1 MRHAPL
7 RRRLV
12 INADDFG
19 ASPGAN
25 AAILRA
31 HRDGVLTT
39 ASLMVNGPA
48 AEEAVR
54 IARAHPRLGVGLHLA
69 FVCGTAA
76 LSARENPGLADEQGE
91 LDPNPVRAGFRYF
104 VHRGL
109 KDALRREMA
118 AQFDRFSRTGL
129 VLDHVNGHCNF
140 HLHPTVFGLLDEMLT
155 ERGVRAV
162 RVTDDP
168 LGIDMAIGSGPYGYR
183 LSHAFIFRRLS
194 ARARPVLAARGV
206 ACTDRV
212 FGLLQNDRISE
223 DYILRLLDRLPAGD
237 SELYAHPDEA
247 AHAHETSA
255 LCSPRV
261 RDRLQQLGI
270 ELIRYQDLTSP
281 LFSS

>member
-1 MRHAPL
+1 MGSD

-31 HRDGVLTT
+31 HRDGVLTS
-39 ASLMVNGPA
+39 ASLMVNGAA

-54 IARAHPRLGVGLHLA
+54 IAHAHPTLGVGLHLA
-69 FVCGTAA
+69 FVCGAAA
-76 LSARENPGLADEQGE
+76 LSAQENPGLADARGE

-104 VHRGL
+104 VKAGL
-109 KDALRREMA
+109 RDALRREMA

-140 HLHPTVFGLLDEMLT
+140 HLHPTVFGLLGDMLSA
-155 ERGVRAV
+155 RGVRAV

-168 LGIDMAIGSGPYGYR
+168 LGLDLDIGSGSYGYR
-183 LSHAFIFRRLS
+183 LSHAFIFRWLS
-194 ARARPVLAARGV
+194 ARARPVLAALGV

-223 DYILRLLDRLPAGD
+223 EYILRLIGRLPAGD
-237 SELYAHPDEA
+237 SELYAHPDET
-247 AHAHETSA
+247 AHAHETAA

-261 RDRLQQLGI
+261 RDLIRRRGI
-270 ELIRYQDLTSP
+270 ELVRYQDLTPSP
-281 LFSS
+281 LSP